1 MNPFSSDQALDY
13 CNKTASFHSTLRNA
27 EIDLGTQVI
36 ACLQIYKLSYPGI
49 NIELSIEKYK
59 NLKAGSDQN
68 RLEHI
73 FEHYVGTK
81 KDMIPL
87 QYPLFAYLGLPID
100 GTKSP
105 EDHANILLDFL
116 TNLVAMKYSNETL
129 VYHRWNQEEQKL
141 ETSLTFWHIPTN
153 IKCIVKKVKNDF
165 QILTCYVSIKENNC
179 RSLQFLIEGQCAS
192 TKFPLGVIPQL
203 PPYAFRGKKPKPP
216 IIEQIEPIVE
226 LSKKDIVQT
235 PTVQQTLTKTT
246 TQSKV
251 SNPIPDTIVNL
262 EAGNI
267 FLKAIKDPS
276 SFDWSIE
283 QLQYL
288 ATIHQRLRL
297 NVRNINKSKSIESKQ
312 NTKFANVIAGSLLN
326 KLLHTKHGFK
336 NYSIQLRIRFSKK
349 SQKVKF
355 LNIHSV
361 NSVLELK
368 QLMISRL
375 ETTEVNFLHIIQ
387 SSEVDL
393 SVVVEGV
400 EFVIPLPLILPK
412 KQLEVLKNAN
422 FKIVIA
428 PYMQQKPND
437 VMNVPNIEKLL
448 LLKEASQY
456 FREGKLPQGY
466 IAK

>member
-1 MNPFSSDQALDY
+1 MNPFSSDQALEY

-27 EIDLGTQVI
+27 EVDLGTQVI
-36 ACLQIYKLSYPGI
+36 ACLQIYKLTYPGI

-59 NLKAGSDQN
+59 NLKAGPDQN

-73 FEHYVGTK
+73 FEHYVGTQ

-105 EDHANILLDFL
+105 ENHANILFGFL
-116 TNLVAMKYSNETL
+116 TDLVAMKYSNETL
-129 VYHRWNQEEQKL
+129 VYHRWNQEAQQL

-165 QILTCYVSIKENNC
+165 QVFTCYVNIKENNC

-216 IIEQIEPIVE
+216 IIEQIEPLQE
-226 LSKKDIVQT
+226 TAQTPIVQQ
-235 PTVQQTLTKTT
+235 PLTQPY
-246 TQSKV
+246 TQPKV
-251 SNPIPDTIVNL
+251 SNSIPDTIVNL

-267 FLKAIKDPS
+267 FLKAIKDPT

-283 QLQYL
+283 QVQYL

-297 NVRNINKSKSIESKQ
+297 NVRNINKAKSIESKQ
-312 NTKFANVIAGSLLN
+312 NTKYANVIAGSLLN

-336 NYSIQLRIRFSKK
+336 NYSIQLIIRFSKK
-349 SQKVKF
+349 SQKAKF
-355 LNIHSV
+355 LNIHKV
-361 NSVLELK
+361 DSVLELK
-368 QLMISRL
+368 ELMISRL

-387 SSEVDL
+387 NSEVDL
-393 SVVVEGV
+393 RVVVEGV
-400 EFVIPLPLILPK
+400 EFVIPLPQILPK
-412 KQLEVLKNAN
+412 KQLEVLKHAN
-422 FKIVIA
+422 FRIVIS
-428 PYMQQKPND
+428 PHVQQKPND

-448 LLKEASQY
+448 LLKGASEY